1 MTFID
6 KGPAMTILILGLL
19 ILLGIHSVRIVADGF
34 RNRMIARLGKNGWKG
49 LYAVLSLTGFV
60 LIVWG
65 FGLARQQPV
74 SLYVPPLAL
83 RHANSLFTL
92 LAFVLVAA
100 AYVPR
105 NHLKAWL
112 GHPMLVGVKLWA
124 FGHLLATGF
133 LHDVILFG
141 AFLIWAIVLFAVS
154 RRRDRRHGVTWARGT
169 LAGDL
174 LAGIV
179 GIGAWAAFAFWA
191 HLHWIGVAPIAGIGG

>member
-1 MTFID
+1 MTL
-6 KGPAMTILILGLL
+6 LILGLL
-19 ILLGIHSVRIVADGF
+19 ILLGTHSVRVFADGF
-34 RNRMIARLGKNGWKG
+34 RERMIATLGTNGWKAV
-49 LYAVLSLTGFV
+49 YAVLSLAGFV

-112 GHPMLVGVKLWA
+112 GHPMLAGVKLWA
-124 FGHLLATGF
+124 LGHLLATGF

-141 AFLIWAIVLFAVS
+141 SFLAWAIVLFAIS
-154 RRRDRRHGVTWARGT
+154 RRRDRRNGVTRARGT
-169 LAGDL
+169 VAGDL
-174 LAGIV
+174 LTGIA

-191 HLHWIGVAPIAGIGG
+191 HLHWIGVAPIAGVGG

>member
-1 MTFID
+1 MTL
-6 KGPAMTILILGLL
+6 LILGLL
-19 ILLGIHSVRIVADGF
+19 ILLGTHSVRVFADGF
-34 RNRMIARLGKNGWKG
+34 RERMIAKLGTNGWKAV
-49 LYAVLSLTGFV
+49 YAVLSLAGFV

-112 GHPMLVGVKLWA
+112 GHPMLAGVELWA
-124 FGHLLATGF
+124 LGHLLATGF

-141 AFLIWAIVLFAVS
+141 SFLAWAIVLFAIS
-154 RRRDRRHGVTWARGT
+154 RRRDRRNGVTRARGT
-169 LAGDL
+169 VAGDL
-174 LAGIV
+174 LAGIA

-191 HLHWIGVAPIAGIGG
+191 HLHWIGVAPIAGVGG